1 MKTSAWTK
9 HMKARHAAHP
19 KIIADIKSGMFYSE
33 IGKKYDMSKQGV
45 IWIQKK
51 YGLPARGRKGRKKK
65 A

>member
-19 KIIADIKSGMFYSE
+19 KIVAEINSGISYTE
-33 IGKKYDMSKQGV
+33 IGKKWDMTKQGV
-45 IWIQKK
+45 DWIRKQ
-51 YGLPARGRKGRKKK
+51 YGLPARGRKGRKKQ